1 MDYLAV
7 VRLHGLIAQQAR
19 RRKIRSRRPST
30 NLPRADEREN
40 VHRALIGKI
49 LAPPQVLV
57 RDHPPSVTKPIEGE
71 SRQRPHFCC
80 ESVSPGSRHLNVV
93 IGHVLRFVEPHSQ
106 SIARALVGRSNASS
120 VVVCVMRHPSTAV
133 LEVLD
138 PEQNFNVR
146 FTPDPRFQPFCFLIW
161 MTRRI
166 TT

>member
-7 VRLHGLIAQQAR
+7 VRLHDLIAQQAR

-30 NLPRADEREN
+30 NLPHADEREN

-49 LAPPQVLV
+49 LAPPQVLI

-93 IGHVLRFVEPHSQ
+93 IGHVLRFVRPPVN
-106 SIARALVGRSNASS
+106 RLLVPLVGRSNAST
-120 VVVCVMRHPSTAV
+120 H
-133 LEVLD
+133 
-138 PEQNFNVR
+138 
-146 FTPDPRFQPFCFLIW
+146 
-161 MTRRI
+161 RR
-166 TT
+166 